1 MSNQRV
7 QIMNVN
13 KHPEA
18 AWWVS
23 YSAGTLSAPFTTVLQ
38 AHLSA
43 CKTCRK
49 QLQMADNVGAALMA
63 ASAHAEEVA
72 AADDLPLLEIGPQ
85 ADESVEWAKD
95 NVLDAS
101 EFTDRYIGMHLDGM
115 DWIRAGRGL
124 RVCRLGDAGSHSM
137 WVIRAEPNT
146 VLPEHSHNGSE
157 LTLVVKGSY
166 FCEDRIYGVG
176 DIEDA
181 DEETLHQPVVTSGEE
196 CICIAAVEGPLR
208 FKQWVPRL
216 AQRFVGI

>member
-1 MSNQRV
+1 
-7 QIMNVN
+7 MNVN
-13 KHPEA
+13 KHPDP

-23 YSAGTLSAPFTTVLQ
+23 YSAGTLSAPFTAVLQ
-38 AHLSA
+38 AHLA
-43 CKTCRK
+43 VCPACRK

-63 ASAHAEEVA
+63 ASAHAEELA
-72 AADDLPLLEIGPQ
+72 TADDLPPSEIGHQ
-85 ADESVEWAKD
+85 TDEPVEWARN
-95 NVLDAS
+95 NVLDTS
-101 EFTDRYIGMHLDGM
+101 EFTDRYIGMHLDGL

-176 DIEDA
+176 EIEDA
-181 DEETLHQPVVTSGEE
+181 DEGTLHQPVVTSGEE

-216 AQRFVGI
+216 TQRFVGI